1 MLRQILAWIV
11 AIAAGVVLGGASAW
25 AALTFGVSALQQ
37 RITAPGR
44 SIAPQARTAAGPY
57 TRAIIARY
65 GLLALSSREALYF
78 NLDRDEHGQPLSE
91 SCIYDLTGNALA
103 TRWWSVTLY
112 AGDSYLARNDDH
124 AASVDASRINAGDDG
139 VWRARI
145 SSVQGDSVNWLSSR
159 NARRGFSL
167 TLRVYNP
174 QRDFAPSEES
184 VAQAHHR
191 LLREPVMS
199 GWGKYIVAALLM
211 AVVTHF
217 VVIFGVPQRA
227 DGRRPCSV
235 SGRSLQCLA
244 SR

>member
-1 MLRQILAWIV
+1 MLRQTLAWIV
-11 AIAAGVVLGGASAW
+11 AITAGVVLGGASAW
-25 AALTFGVSALQQ
+25 AALTLGVSAFSSHYGAWSLN
-37 RITAPGR
+37 RAAG
-44 SIAPQARTAAGPY
+44 STAAGPY

-78 NLDRDEHGQPLSE
+78 NLGRDEHGQPLSE

-124 AASVDASRINAGDDG
+124 AASVDATRINAGDDG

-174 QRDFAPSEES
+174 QRDFAPSED
-184 VAQAHHR
+184 
-191 LLREPVMS
+191 
-199 GWGKYIVAALLM
+199 ALPNL
-211 AVVTHF
+211 TT
-217 VVIFGVPQRA
+217 
-227 DGRRPCSV
+227 V
-235 SGRSLQCLA
+235 SCA
-244 SR
+244 SPS

>member
-1 MLRQILAWIV
+1 MLRRILAWIV
-11 AIAAGVVLGGASAW
+11 AIAAGLVLGGASAW
-25 AALTFGVSALQQ
+25 AMLTIGVSSFSTHYGPWSLNRA
-37 RITAPGR
+37 AG
-44 SIAPQARTAAGPY
+44 STAAGPY

-91 SCIYDLTGNALA
+91 SCIYDLTGNALT

-112 AGDSYLARNDDH
+112 ASDSYLARNDDH
-124 AASVDASRINAGDDG
+124 AASVDATRINAGDDG

-174 QRDFAPSEES
+174 QRDFAPSEGS
-184 VAQAHHR
+184 LPR
-191 LLREPVMS
+191 L
-199 GWGKYIVAALLM
+199 
-211 AVVTHF
+211 TT
-217 VVIFGVPQRA
+217 
-227 DGRRPCSV
+227 V
-235 SGRSLQCLA
+235 SCA
-244 SR
+244 SPS

>member
-1 MLRQILAWIV
+1 MLRRVLAWIV
-11 AIAAGVVLGGASAW
+11 AIVAGLVLGGASAW
-25 AALTFGVSALQQ
+25 AALTLGVSSF
-37 RITAPGR
+37 R
-44 SIAPQARTAAGPY
+44 SHYGAWSLNRAAGSTAAGPY

-91 SCIYDLTGNALA
+91 SCIYDLTGNAIA

-112 AGDSYLARNDDH
+112 ANDSYLARNDDH
-124 AASVDASRINAGDDG
+124 AASVDATRISASDDG

-184 VAQAHHR
+184 
-191 LLREPVMS
+191 LPKL
-199 GWGKYIVAALLM
+199 
-211 AVVTHF
+211 TT
-217 VVIFGVPQRA
+217 
-227 DGRRPCSV
+227 V
-235 SGRSLQCLA
+235 SCA
-244 SR
+244 SAS